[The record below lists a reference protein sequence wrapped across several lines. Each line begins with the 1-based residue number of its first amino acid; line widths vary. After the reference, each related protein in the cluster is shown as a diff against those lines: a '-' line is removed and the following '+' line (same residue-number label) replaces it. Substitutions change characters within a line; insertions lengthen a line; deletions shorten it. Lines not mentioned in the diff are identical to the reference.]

1 MRQIIG
7 HGQVFPVTTA
17 RAPRRGRA
25 LGMVPAIADG
35 AIVIEDGRIR
45 DVGPTAE
52 ILKRYP
58 DWDEL
63 VDARGRAVVPGF
75 IDCHTHLPFAAWRAD
90 EYRSRLAGQRY
101 EEIAKTQ
108 GGIARSSVQLRQTPD
123 EQVLRFTRTLAE
135 EMRATGTTT
144 LEMKSGYGLTVEA
157 ELRQLRLIARLR
169 PQLAQHLVATGLFLH
184 AVPPDVPRSEWIRT
198 VTEELLPL
206 ASAEELV
213 AGVDAFVES
222 TAFSVEEVRP
232 LIDEAVRRQL
242 IIRLHTDQFT
252 QMGGTAL
259 GIGARARGIDHLDY
273 LADEDILRLAASD
286 SVAVL
291 LPAATYSMN
300 QTVRPPARRLIDAG
314 AAIAVAT
321 DFNPGTAPISSMPL
335 AISLAVHLFGLT
347 PEEALSAVTI
357 NAAYVLGLDQEM
369 GSLEAGKQ
377 ADLLILDS
385 DQLEMIPYRAG
396 HNPVAHVMIR
406 GEWIEASSSQ

>member
-17 RAPRRGRA
+17 RAPRRGPA
-25 LGMVPAIADG
+25 LGTVPAIADG
-35 AIVIEDGRIR
+35 AIAVEDGLIR

-58 DWDEL
+58 DWDRI

-123 EQVLRFTRTLAE
+123 EQVLRLARTLAE
-135 EMRATGTTT
+135 EMRVTGTTT

-184 AVPPDVPRSEWIRT
+184 AVPPGVPRSEWIRT

-206 ASAEELV
+206 ACAEELV
-213 AGVDAFVES
+213 AGVDVFVERA
-222 TAFSVEEVRP
+222 AFTVEEVRP
-232 LIDEAVRRQL
+232 LIAEAVRRHL
-242 IIRLHTDQFT
+242 MVRLHTDQFT
-252 QMGGTAL
+252 RMGGTAL
-259 GIGARARGIDHLDY
+259 GIGVGARGIDHLDY
-273 LADEDILRLAASD
+273 LAEEDMLRLAASD

-335 AISLAVHLFGLT
+335 TISLAVHLFGLT

-357 NAAYVLGLDQEM
+357 NAAYVLGLDQEV

-385 DQLEMIPYRAG
+385 DRLDMIPYRAG
-396 HNPVAHVMIR
+396 HNPVAAVMIG
-406 GEWIEASSSQ
+406 GEWIPASPGQ

>member
-1 MRQIIG
+1 M
-7 HGQVFPVTTA
+7 
-17 RAPRRGRA
+17 
-25 LGMVPAIADG
+25 
-35 AIVIEDGRIR
+35 
-45 DVGPTAE
+45 
-52 ILKRYP
+52 
-58 DWDEL
+58 
-63 VDARGRAVVPGF
+63 
-75 IDCHTHLPFAAWRAD
+75 
-90 EYRSRLAGQRY
+90 
-101 EEIAKTQ
+101 
-108 GGIARSSVQLRQTPD
+108 
-123 EQVLRFTRTLAE
+123 LRFARTLAE
-135 EMRATGTTT
+135 EMLVTGTTT

-169 PQLAQHLVATGLFLH
+169 PQLAQRLVATGLFLH
-184 AVPPDVPRSEWIRT
+184 AAPPGVSRQEWIRT

-206 ASAEELV
+206 ACAEGLV
-213 AGVDAFVES
+213 GGVDAFVES
-222 TAFSVEEVRP
+222 TAFTVEEVRP
-232 LIDEAVRRQL
+232 LIAEAVRRQL

-252 QMGGTAL
+252 RMGGTAL
-259 GIGARARGIDHLDY
+259 GIGAGARGIDHMDY

-335 AISLAVHLFGLT
+335 TMSLAVHLFGLT

-385 DQLEMIPYRAG
+385 DRLEMIPYRAG
-396 HNPVAHVMIR
+396 HNPVAEVMIR
-406 GEWIEASSSQ
+406 GEWIPASFGQ